1 MDGIV
6 KRKYSREEKKIFLFL
21 TYFFSSIA
29 FFPLSFT
36 LWYLLNKKRFSFYYP
51 AIASLIILGFSFLSY
66 LYVFLPLV
74 KYRLD
79 TGIWSS
85 IVYGGIL
92 AAFFFVNRFTYPV
105 HTSRIFFILYYLSY
119 SLVIINLTLL
129 IVIPRYFLVNG
140 IDGISII
147 LIILG
152 LAWIG
157 FTVFINTVFTPQEEG
172 VADETVKNKGL
183 RLFPVWILTLGT
195 FILPWVVY
203 VGCKLILLQK

>member
-6 KRKYSREEKKIFLFL
+6 KRKYSKEEKKIFLFL

-51 AIASLIILGFSFLSY
+51 AIACLIILGFSFLSY
-66 LYVFLPLV
+66 LYVLSPLT
-74 KYRLD
+74 KYHLNV
-79 TGIWSS
+79 GVWCS
-85 IVYGGIL
+85 IVYGGAL
-92 AAFFFVNRFTYPV
+92 AGSFYLNRFTYPV

-119 SLVIINLTLL
+119 SLIIINLTLL
-129 IVIPRYFLVNG
+129 MVIPRYFLVNG
-140 IDGISII
+140 IDGISIM

-157 FTVFINTVFTPQEEG
+157 FAVFINTVFTPQEEG
-172 VADETVKNKGL
+172 VADETIKNEGL
-183 RLFPVWILTLGT
+183 KFLPALIVTLGT
-195 FILPWVVY
+195 FILPWVAY
-203 VGCKLILLQK
+203 VGCKLIILPK